1 MLPQNCFQAISAKE
15 RAKMN
20 KDEQDNTR
28 DEALG
33 IYTTAELQ
41 DRREMRAV
49 REYQR
54 KQAERESLEK

>member
-1 MLPQNCFQAISAKE
+1 
-15 RAKMN
+15 MN
-20 KDEQDNTR
+20 KDEQDNKR

-41 DRREMRAV
+41 DRREKRVV

-54 KQAERESLEK
+54 KQAELESLEE